1 LRRSAKAASLPGT
14 GYCRPIRTQRGEAR
28 RVIAALFNDRPRMPP
43 RLLKYFWRSLDHA
56 MPDGPPILLVFLIAV
71 LLVANGFVAFSRW

>member
-1 LRRSAKAASLPGT
+1 
-14 GYCRPIRTQRGEAR
+14 
-28 RVIAALFNDRPRMPP
+28 MPP